1 MNYSKKAILD
11 SDKHELVAIINDL
24 QEKLKKKN
32 GELTRARKKLNAA
45 KSTIRRMKG
54 TVEFQRKRI
63 IELYPEA

>member
-1 MNYSKKAILD
+1 MNYSKKTLRE
-11 SDKHELVAIINDL
+11 SDKDELVAMIHDL
-24 QEKLKKKN
+24 QDKLKKKN
-32 GELTRARKKLNAA
+32 TELTRTRKKLNTA